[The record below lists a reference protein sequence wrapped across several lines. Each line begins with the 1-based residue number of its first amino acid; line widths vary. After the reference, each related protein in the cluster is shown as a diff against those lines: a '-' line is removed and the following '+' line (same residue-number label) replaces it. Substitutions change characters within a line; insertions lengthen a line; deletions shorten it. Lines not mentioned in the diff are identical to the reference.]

1 MITKKA
7 TSEIHIR
14 KAGEQYITLFKT
26 KIIIMIPLALIIIL
40 LILSL
45 SVLAVRQ
52 KTVKKADNSN
62 ITYMSVY
69 IETDD
74 TLWSIAYKY
83 YSEEFG
89 SIEDYIKE
97 IKKCNSLKSDAIYAG
112 RHIIVPVYIR
122 NGITPASIGG
132 DDKQSFI
139 PE

>member
-1 MITKKA
+1 
-7 TSEIHIR
+7 
-14 KAGEQYITLFKT
+14 
-26 KIIIMIPLALIIIL
+26 
-40 LILSL
+40 
-45 SVLAVRQ
+45 
-52 KTVKKADNSN
+52 
-62 ITYMSVY
+62 MSVY

-122 NGITPASIGG
+122 RI
-132 DDKQSFI
+132 
-139 PE
+139 

>member
-1 MITKKA
+1 MIIRKA
-7 TSEIHIR
+7 TPKIHIR
-14 KAGEQYITLFKT
+14 QAGEQYITLFKT
-26 KIIIMIPLALIIIL
+26 KIIIIPLILIIIS

-45 SVLAVRQ
+45 FILYTKQR
-52 KTVKKADNSN
+52 TVSKADNSN

-122 NGITPASIGG
+122 RI
-132 DDKQSFI
+132 
-139 PE
+139 

>member
-1 MITKKA
+1 MITRKA
-7 TSEIHIR
+7 SPKIHIR
-14 KAGEQYITLFKT
+14 QAGEQYITLFKT
-26 KIIIMIPLALIIIL
+26 KTIMIPLTLIIIL
-40 LILSL
+40 LILGL
-45 SVLAVRQ
+45 SILYTN
-52 KTVKKADNSN
+52 KKNTSKADNSN

-112 RHIIVPVYIR
+112 RHIIVPVYIKS
-122 NGITPASIGG
+122 GITPASI
-132 DDKQSFI
+132 K
-139 PE
+139 

>member
-1 MITKKA
+1 MIIRKA
-7 TSEIHIR
+7 TPKIHIR
-14 KAGEQYITLFKT
+14 QAGEQYITLFKT
-26 KIIIMIPLALIIIL
+26 KIIIIPLILIIIS
-40 LILSL
+40 LILCTKQ
-45 SVLAVRQ
+45 R
-52 KTVKKADNSN
+52 TVSKADNSN

-122 NGITPASIGG
+122 RI
-132 DDKQSFI
+132 
-139 PE
+139 

>member
-1 MITKKA
+1 MITRKA
-7 TSEIHIR
+7 SPKIHIR
-14 KAGEQYITLFKT
+14 QAGEQYITLFKT
-26 KIIIMIPLALIIIL
+26 KTIMIPLTLIIIL
-40 LILSL
+40 LILGL
-45 SVLAVRQ
+45 SILYTNQ
-52 KTVKKADNSN
+52 KTVSKADNSN

-112 RHIIVPVYIR
+112 RHIIVPVYIKS
-122 NGITPASIGG
+122 GITPASI
-132 DDKQSFI
+132 K
-139 PE
+139 

>member
-1 MITKKA
+1 MITRKA
-7 TSEIHIR
+7 SPKIHIR
-14 KAGEQYITLFKT
+14 QAGEQYITLFKT
-26 KIIIMIPLALIIIL
+26 KTIMIPLTLIIIL
-40 LILSL
+40 LILGL
-45 SVLAVRQ
+45 SILCTNQ
-52 KTVKKADNSN
+52 KSTSKADNSN

-112 RHIIVPVYIR
+112 RHIIIPVYIR
-122 NGITPASIGG
+122 SGITPASI
-132 DDKQSFI
+132 K
-139 PE
+139 

>member
-1 MITKKA
+1 MITRKA
-7 TSEIHIR
+7 IPKIQIR
-14 KAGEQYITLFKT
+14 QAGEQCITLFKT
-26 KIIIMIPLALIIIL
+26 KAFIMIPLALIIISL
-40 LILSL
+40 LLSL
-45 SVLAVRQ
+45 SVLGIKQ
-52 KTVKKADNSN
+52 TTVSKADNSN

-69 IETDD
+69 IETND

-122 NGITPASIGG
+122 NGIIPASISGE
-132 DDKQSFI
+132 KQRSL

>member
-1 MITKKA
+1 MIIRKA
-7 TSEIHIR
+7 TPKLHIR
-14 KAGEQYITLFKT
+14 QAGEQYITLFKT
-26 KIIIMIPLALIIIL
+26 KIIIIPLILIIIS

-45 SVLAVRQ
+45 FILCTKQR
-52 KTVKKADNSN
+52 TVSKADNSN

-122 NGITPASIGG
+122 SGITPASISGE
-132 DDKQSFI
+132 K
-139 PE
+139 